1 MVDEPIDSQ
10 LLRTY
15 AEQRSEDAFSELVNR
30 HVDLVYSASLRMVR
44 DRHLAE
50 DVTQAAFVALARNA
64 PQLVHRAVLS
74 GWLHRTAQNIAAQ
87 TVRSIE
93 RRRAR
98 EQEASVMNE
107 VPDHDSEATWK
118 HIAPHLDD
126 ALGALSDSDRDAVM
140 FRYFERKSA
149 EEMAQVLGISSDA
162 AQKRVTRAVERLRGY
177 FAQRGITFGTSG
189 GLAATLANAVQAAP
203 IGLAAAI
210 SKTAPLAAIAIT
222 ATSGVSLTQSLVMTT
237 TKKALIAAALAAAV
251 GTGIYEAHQLSALR
265 HQVSLLR
272 QQAALVDPKASD
284 RDRVDQQGA
293 SEVPNPHGAF
303 GDPSGNRGQGSLV
316 PGRSNPLNALFSSN
330 GEVPA
335 VPSDFLERW
344 LASGRTN
351 ALDLLAARRAGQNAG
366 YFAQA
371 LTHFPS
377 DPRVL
382 LAGDSFTGTPEA
394 QRNRL
399 DRLKSADPD
408 NALVDYLS
416 ARNHLKEG
424 RIEEALVELSAASGK
439 QRFDDYSRDAT
450 LAVEELYL
458 AAGFSPAEAKTYG
471 TSQTT
476 LPHLTGL
483 KGLSQELARLQQDY
497 LAAGNRE
504 GAEAL
509 ARLGMQLGQRLR
521 SSVGARCIVEEL
533 TGMAIEA
540 QVLNA
545 LPPEGQ
551 YDFVP
556 EGIPEYLDQI
566 SQRRTDLKG
575 LWQDSESWLRE
586 ATDSELVAYFDRVK
600 MFGEVEALKWVGTRR
615 GQP

>member
-1 MVDEPIDSQ
+1 MVDQPIDSQ
-10 LLRTY
+10 LLRAY
-15 AEQRSEDAFSELVNR
+15 AEQRSEDAFSELVSR
-30 HVDLVYSASLRMVR
+30 HVDLVYSAALRMVR

-50 DVTQAAFVALARNA
+50 DVTQAVFVALARNA
-64 PQLVHRAVLS
+64 PQLVPRAVLS

-98 EQEASVMNE
+98 EQEASAMNE
-107 VPDHDSEATWK
+107 MPDHESDAMWK
-118 HIAPHLDD
+118 RIAPHLDD
-126 ALGALSDSDRDAVM
+126 ALGTLSEADRDVLM
-140 FRYFERKSA
+140 LRYFERKSA
-149 EEMAQVLGISSDA
+149 QEMAQVLGISSEA
-162 AQKRVTRAVERLRGY
+162 AQRRVTRAVDRLRGY
-177 FAQRGITFGTSG
+177 FTQRGATLGTGG
-189 GLAATLANAVQAAP
+189 GLAATLTNAVQAAP
-203 IGLAAAI
+203 VGLAATI
-210 SKTAPLAAIAIT
+210 SKAAPLAAIAAIA
-222 ATSGVSLTQSLVMTT
+222 ATSGVRFTQLLVMTT

-251 GTGIYEAHQLSALR
+251 GTGTYEAHQLSALR
-265 HQVSLLR
+265 HQ
-272 QQAALVDPKASD
+272 AALTDQKASD
-284 RDRVDQQGA
+284 RDHSDHEGI
-293 SEVPNPHGAF
+293 SEVHTPRGAL
-303 GDPSGNRGQGSLV
+303 GEPSGTRSRGARV
-316 PGRSNPLNALFSSN
+316 PSRSNPVDALLSSD
-330 GEVPA
+330 GEVPP
-335 VPSDFLERW
+335 VPSDFLEHW

-371 LTHFPS
+371 LTDFPN

-382 LAGDSFTGTPEA
+382 LAGDSFNGTPEA

-424 RIEEALVELSAASGK
+424 RIEKALVELSAASGK

-458 AAGFSPAEAKTYG
+458 AAGFSPAEAKAYG

-476 LPHLTGL
+476 LPHLSGL
-483 KGLSQELARLQQDY
+483 KGLSQELARLQRDY
-497 LAAGNRE
+497 LAAGNLE
-504 GAEAL
+504 GAEDL
-509 ARLGMQLGQRLR
+509 ARMGMQLGQRLR
-521 SSVGARCIVEEL
+521 SSSGARCIVEEL

-540 QVLNA
+540 QVLNE

-556 EGIPEYLDQI
+556 GGIPGYLDQM
-566 SQRRTDLKG
+566 SQRRTSIKG
-575 LWQDSESWLRE
+575 LWQDSEGWLRE
-586 ATDSELVAYFDRVK
+586 ATDSDLVAYFDRIK
-600 MFGEVEALKWVGTRR
+600 MFGEVEALRWVGARR